1 MIELSGVSKTF
12 PGRRGPVHA
21 VDSVDLS
28 VPTGTIHGVVGQSGA
43 GKSTLIRCVNMLERP
58 DAGSVQV
65 SGQELTTLSPA
76 ALRRAR
82 RHIGMIFQHF
92 NLLSSR
98 TVAGNIALSMEL
110 AGIPAHP
117 GRIEELAEIVGLHG
131 RLQEYPARLSGGQ
144 KQRVGIARALATNPA
159 VLLADEATSALDPA
173 TTDQVLDLLRRL
185 NEQLGLT
192 ILLITHEMGVVRS
205 ICQSAS
211 LMENGRLIESGV
223 VADLVGRPDSVLAE
237 RLFPL
242 ITEESPGHEWVL
254 DLAVTAPL
262 PIGDLSLR
270 HRCEV
275 TLLAGSLEQRGGTR
289 GRVRLLVRG
298 VHDRKEF
305 IADLE
310 RAGAVISHSHGGDAA

>member
-28 VPTGTIHGVVGQSGA
+28 VPKGTIHGVVGQSGA

-76 ALRRAR
+76 ALRTAR

-110 AGIPAHP
+110 AGIPARP
-117 GRIEELAEIVGLHG
+117 DRIEELAEIVGLHG
-131 RLQEYPARLSGGQ
+131 RLHEHPSRLSGGQ

-173 TTDQVLDLLRRL
+173 TTDQVLALLRRL
-185 NEQLGLT
+185 NAQLGLT
-192 ILLITHEMGVVRS
+192 ILLITHEMGVVRN

-211 LMENGRLIESGV
+211 LMENGRLVESGV
-223 VADLVGRPDSVLAE
+223 VADLVGHPGSVLAE

-242 ITEESPGHEWVL
+242 VTEESPDHGWML
-254 DLAVTAPL
+254 DLAITSPL
-262 PIGDLSLR
+262 PVGDLSLR

-275 TLLAGSLEQRGGTR
+275 TLLAGSVEQRGGTR
-289 GRVRLLVRG
+289 GRVRILVRG
-298 VHDRKEF
+298 VSDREAF
-305 IADLE
+305 LDDLK
-310 RAGAVISHSHGGDAA
+310 RVGAVVNHSHGGDSA